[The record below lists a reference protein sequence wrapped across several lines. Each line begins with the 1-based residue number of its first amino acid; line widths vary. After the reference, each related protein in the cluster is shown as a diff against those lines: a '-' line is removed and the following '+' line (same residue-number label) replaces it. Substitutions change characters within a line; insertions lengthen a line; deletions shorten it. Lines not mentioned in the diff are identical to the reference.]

1 MDETDSTNNFIKLN
15 HEKLKKDYPLAVFAE
30 SQLSGRGREDR
41 KWYSLKN
48 KGIYCSIGI
57 DIKSIKNLNF
67 LSLAVGVAISEFL
80 TSITEVQ
87 YTIKW
92 PNDILFKNKKIAGIL
107 IENIII
113 DTKISS
119 VIGIGLNV
127 NNDLNDF
134 PDELQDKVT
143 SLKIIKAKQFD
154 LPLMRSELLRYVFK
168 WLSILEANENERI
181 SQNFNELSRDLIDKK
196 ISFHYNKKVIKGV
209 YKGIGKN
216 GGIILEDSKK
226 KKKTFFSGEIVSTK
240 NEY

>member
-1 MDETDSTNNFIKLN
+1 MDETDSTNSFIKLN
-15 HEKLKKDYPLAVFAE
+15 HDKLKKDYPLAVFAE

-134 PDELQDKVT
+134 PDELKNRAT
-143 SLKIIKAKQFD
+143 SLKLITENLQNIKKIKAD
-154 LPLMRSELLRYVFK
+154 LIKFVFK
-168 WLSILEANENERI
+168 WLNILENNEIQTILEKFHN
-181 SQNFNELSRDLIDKK
+181 LSKNLINKK
-196 ISFHYNKKVIKGV
+196 IKFHYNGKMIDGI
-209 YKGIGKN
+209 YKGIGEN
-216 GGIILEDSKK
+216 GEIILEDSNKNIM
-226 KKKTFFSGEIVSTK
+226 TFFSGEIS
-240 NEY
+240 